1 MDTTILAGTIVFL
14 VLWIIVSI
22 IICIIATKNVNDA
35 RLKGEYR
42 GKSLSLTFLGAF
54 CMWLMWIS
62 VFMHQMNPLI
72 SPIVKPLH
80 PTAAVCVPC
89 PP

>member
-1 MDTTILAGTIVFL
+1 MDSTIVIGTIIFI

-22 IICIIATKNVNDA
+22 IIMMIANKGVNDP

-42 GKSLSLTFLGAF
+42 GMSLSLTFLGAF

-62 VFMHQMNPLI
+62 VYMHQKYPLI
-72 SPIVKPLH
+72 RPQLKED
-80 PTAAVCVPC
+80 VPNL
-89 PP
+89 

>member
-1 MDTTILAGTIVFL
+1 MDSTIVIGTIIFV

-22 IICIIATKNVNDA
+22 VIMFIANKGVNDP

-42 GKSLSLTFLGAF
+42 GMSLSLTFLGTF

-62 VFMHQMNPLI
+62 VYMHQKNPLI
-72 SPIVKPLH
+72 RPQLKDD
-80 PTAAVCVPC
+80 VPNL
-89 PP
+89 

>member
-1 MDTTILAGTIVFL
+1 MDSTIVIGTIIFI

-22 IICIIATKNVNDA
+22 IIMMIANKGVNDP

-42 GKSLSLTFLGAF
+42 GMSLSLTFLGAF

-62 VFMHQMNPLI
+62 VYMHQKNPLI
-72 SPIVKPLH
+72 QPILKEK
-80 PTAAVCVPC
+80 VPIL
-89 PP
+89 

>member
-1 MDTTILAGTIVFL
+1 MDSTIVIGTIIFI

-22 IICIIATKNVNDA
+22 IIMMIANKGVNDP

-42 GKSLSLTFLGAF
+42 GMSLSLTFLGAF

-62 VFMHQMNPLI
+62 VYMHQKNPLI
-72 SPIVKPLH
+72 KPQLKED
-80 PTAAVCVPC
+80 VPNL
-89 PP
+89 

>member
-1 MDTTILAGTIVFL
+1 MDSTVVIGTLIFI

-22 IICIIATKNVNDA
+22 IIMMIANKGVNDP

-42 GKSLSLTFLGAF
+42 GMSLSLTFLGAF

-62 VFMHQMNPLI
+62 VYMHQKNPLI
-72 SPIVKPLH
+72 RPQLKED
-80 PTAAVCVPC
+80 VPNL
-89 PP
+89 